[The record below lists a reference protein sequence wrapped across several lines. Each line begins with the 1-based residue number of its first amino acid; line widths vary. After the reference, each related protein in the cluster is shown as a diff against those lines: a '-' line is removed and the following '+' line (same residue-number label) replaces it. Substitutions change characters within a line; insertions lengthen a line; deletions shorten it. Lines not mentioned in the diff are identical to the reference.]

1 MVNSNPQSPETSV
14 FYKYLITIIT
24 ILLFISQEA
33 KSDAS
38 YTSFNEA
45 YYNSWLSKQLNGVS
59 EKRYDYITQSG
70 ESGYILVDVD
80 TEAYV
85 IEGGLDKRSSLDSL
99 QQALFASV
107 VSNKKPAIAIYDTDN
122 FLGKFE
128 FRIFSAAKRARVDVF
143 WVRKE
148 KIIFLNYSE
157 EFK

>member
-1 MVNSNPQSPETSV
+1 MVNSKYQSPEISIY
-14 FYKYLITIIT
+14 YKCLITIIT
-24 ILLFISQEA
+24 LFLFFSDEA
-33 KSDAS
+33 KSDV
-38 YTSFNEA
+38 SFNETF
-45 YYNSWLSKQLNGVS
+45 YNSRLSKQLNGIE

-157 EFK
+157 EIK